1 MTAIDHLESMF
12 NPDIV
17 FLHPPAVYD
26 FRQRATLW
34 GPISDLVPSTPVFEM
49 YPIGLTTLAEYLER
63 FGYRSRIIN
72 LGVRM
77 LRSDRFN
84 VARFVASLKSP
95 SLFGIDL
102 HWLPHA
108 QGALEIARLVKQHHP
123 DVPIV
128 FGGFSSSYFHDE
140 IIRDFP
146 QVDYV
151 LRGDSTE
158 EPLRLLMD
166 AIVEGREPVNVPN
179 LSWRDSRGS
188 LRVNPQTYIPD
199 TIDHVLLDYRQVIKS
214 VARYRDLASYIPFAK
229 WMSYPITAALSCR
242 GCTCNCTICGGSAF
256 ASKLITGRER
266 PAFRSPEELANDI
279 RSINRF
285 NRGPIFLLGDI
296 RQAGMDYARRFL
308 REIQGYQ
315 GEVIIEFFTPAPRS
329 FLEQVAAALPNFVME
344 VSLESHDV
352 QVRRL
357 SGKPYPGRKMEE
369 TMRAALDVGAKR
381 LDVFFMIGMPGQDF
395 RSVMETIDYCEHLL
409 REYDGDRR
417 LWPFISP
424 LAPFL
429 DPGSLAYEQSD
440 KYGYIVRD
448 RTLAAHAQALLAPT
462 WKHVLNYETRWMTRD
477 DIAAA
482 TYEAGL
488 RLNRL
493 KAEYGLV
500 SSEEAEMTEDR
511 IRRAVSLMAQIDEL
525 LAVSP
530 ADELGRRLMALK
542 PEIDQANESTVC
554 EKDELDI
561 PMHGMPVRPLEIT
574 RIVLQEGWAALR
586 RRVSSVW
593 QRDRANGRLATIG
606 EEIQVQQGNDD
617 GQAT

>member
-1 MTAIDHLESMF
+1 
-12 NPDIV
+12 
-17 FLHPPAVYD
+17 
-26 FRQRATLW
+26 
-34 GPISDLVPSTPVFEM
+34 
-49 YPIGLTTLAEYLER
+49 
-63 FGYRSRIIN
+63 
-72 LGVRM
+72 
-77 LRSDRFN
+77 
-84 VARFVASLKSP
+84 
-95 SLFGIDL
+95 
-102 HWLPHA
+102 
-108 QGALEIARLVKQHHP
+108 
-123 DVPIV
+123 
-128 FGGFSSSYFHDE
+128 
-140 IIRDFP
+140 
-146 QVDYV
+146 VD
-151 LRGDSTE
+151 
-158 EPLRLLMD
+158 
-166 AIVEGREPVNVPN
+166 GREPVNVPN
-179 LSWRDSRGS
+179 LSWRDSRGN

-256 ASKLITGRER
+256 ASRLITGRER

-296 RQAGMDYARRFL
+296 RQAGMTYARRFL

-329 FLEQVAAALPNFVME
+329 FLEEVAAALPNFVME
-344 VSLESHDV
+344 VSLESHDI
-352 QVRRL
+352 QVRQL
-357 SGKPYPGRKMEE
+357 SGKPYPGRKIEE

-381 LDVFFMIGMPGQDF
+381 LDVFFMIGMPGQDY

-429 DPGSLAYEQSD
+429 DPGSLGYEQSD
-440 KYGYIVRD
+440 RYGYIVRD
-448 RTLAAHAQALLAPT
+448 RTLAAHARALLAPT

-482 TYEAGL
+482 TYESGL

-500 SSEEAEMTEDR
+500 SREEAEMTEDR
-511 IRRAVSLMAQIDEL
+511 IRRAVSLMAQIDDL
-525 LAVSP
+525 LAVTP
-530 ADELGRRLMALK
+530 ADELSQRLMALK
-542 PEIDQANESTVC
+542 PEVDQANESTVC
-554 EKDELDI
+554 EKEELDI
-561 PMHGMPVRPLEIT
+561 PVHGMPFRPLEIT
-574 RIVLQEGWAALR
+574 RIVLQEGWMAIKR
-586 RRVSSVW
+586 RISGVW
-593 QRDRANGRLATIG
+593 QQDGANGRLATIAEG
-606 EEIQVQQGNDD
+606 IQVEQVQDD
-617 GQAT
+617 RQIS